1 MGTKFLAFQNQKL
14 MSPQGHELS
23 RARFISTTAEQA
35 KYEKMSDSEIGVKK
49 VREGNCLN
57 FVAVKS
63 HLVWELT
70 LQEFTKPIW
79 PTEISL

>member
-1 MGTKFLAFQNQKL
+1 MFFANDVIDYFPISNTNYLGTKFLAFQNQKL

-63 HLVWELT
+63 HLV
-70 LQEFTKPIW
+70 
-79 PTEISL
+79 

>member
-1 MGTKFLAFQNQKL
+1 MFFANDVIDYFPISYTNYLGTKFLAFQNQKL

-63 HLVWELT
+63 HLV
-70 LQEFTKPIW
+70 
-79 PTEISL
+79 